1 MYQYIHRYTF
11 VVQFWYIKGKDGVYM
26 KIGYARVSTQDQSLD
41 LQLDALVKA
50 GCEKIYQEKIS
61 GMKDDRPQL
70 HELLKYARDGDVL
83 VVYKLDRLGR
93 STKRLIELSEKLQE
107 RGVELVSIRD
117 SIDTTTAVGKAMF
130 RMLAVLSEMERDLIS
145 ERTRAGLES
154 ARSRGRKGGRPKKDN
169 RQVEKALKLYKTEQ
183 YTVKEI
189 EDLTTVSKATLYRAI
204 KKRKEMAILYN

>member
-1 MYQYIHRYTF
+1 
-11 VVQFWYIKGKDGVYM
+11 M

-41 LQLDALVKA
+41 LQLDALEKV
-50 GCEKIYQEKIS
+50 GCEKIYEEKVS

-70 HELLKYARDGDVL
+70 LDLLKYAREGDVL

-93 STKRLIELSEKLQE
+93 STKRLIELSDELQDK
-107 RGVELVSIRD
+107 GIELVSIRD

-154 ARSRGRKGGRPKKDN
+154 ARARGRSGGRPKKDKKDI
-169 RQVEKALKLYKTEQ
+169 EKALKLYDTEQ

-189 EDLTTVSKATLYRAI
+189 EEMTNVSKATLYREI
-204 KKRKEMAILYN
+204 RKRKSNKAIV